1 VDKNK
6 LDSAVYSISVGYR
19 LVGTLNIDGNII
31 SLVLGEESELSTERA
46 EVEASNL
53 LVKLLGKHVDLALLV
68 LIVITVDPEIN
79 LSNNLVS
86 E

>member
-1 VDKNK
+1 MDKNK

-46 EVEASNL
+46 EVEASNF
-53 LVKLLGKHVDLALLV
+53 LVKLLGKLVDLALLV

>member
-1 VDKNK
+1 MDKNK